1 MLQPAV
7 VTAHDLGE
15 LLDSLMIAGMHDMSE
30 SRLRASLFFIAAI
43 GAALTLAAAPAS
55 AQLSDQDRARVHFQ
69 TGTSYYDQGR
79 YQDAAAQFR
88 EAFHLSGRS
97 HVLLNVSRCLELASD
112 FGPAA
117 AALEEYL
124 AAEPNAPD
132 RRTLEVRIAQLR
144 ARAPQDPSG
153 SAGSTGGADLTAPAV
168 FLGIGGALAL
178 GGVGTGIATLSIQSS
193 LDSSCGADRIC
204 AAELRG
210 DVDTGRALAITTD
223 VLLGAGVVALGLGAV
238 WLILALGE
246 GDEEPAALTPSAAC
260 ALEGCIVGARGRF

>member
-1 MLQPAV
+1 
-7 VTAHDLGE
+7 
-15 LLDSLMIAGMHDMSE
+15 MSDC
-30 SRLRASLFFIAAI
+30 RLRARLVFIAAV
-43 GAALTLAAAPAS
+43 GVAMTLAAAPAS
-55 AQLSDQDRARVHFQ
+55 AQQSDQDRARAHFQ

-88 EAFHLSGRS
+88 EAFQLSGRS
-97 HVLLNVSRCLELASD
+97 HILLNVSRCLELAAD

-144 ARAPQDPSG
+144 ARAPEDQSS
-153 SAGSTGGADLTAPAV
+153 SAGPTGGGADLTAPAV
-168 FLGIGGALAL
+168 FLGIGTALLL
-178 GGVGTGIATLSIQSS
+178 GGVATGIATMSIQSS
-193 LDSSCGADRIC
+193 LESSCGADRIC

-223 VLLGAGVVALGLGAV
+223 VLLGAGVAALGLGAV

-246 GDEEPAALTPSAAC
+246 SDQEPVALTPSAAC
-260 ALEGCIVGARGRF
+260 ALDGCIAGARGRF